1 MLPSATPHFKL
12 KLRLKLIMKLSINTN
27 KKSEVFAKLEQANL
41 QFRQL
46 YPGDRPDRQP
56 VHTVYGG
63 ANLFKSNTAESL
75 GNKAL
80 QALLTYAPNFAIFGK
95 AFQLRG
101 HESLPADEKSVLE
114 LTTYLDTCKPEE
126 KRLHPGYLSYEIYNK
141 VKAKLTQEALED
153 FRIDFEDGF
162 GNRSNKEEDETAVQ
176 AANEVA
182 KGMKAGTLPP
192 FIGIRIKAFT
202 EEMKERGLRTMDIF
216 ISQLATQTGGKLP
229 DNFVVMLP
237 KVTIP
242 EQVTAL
248 VECFEALEAA
258 LNLSAN
264 TLKMEMMV
272 ETTQSIMSS
281 EGTNP
286 LLKFIKASKGRCIA
300 MHFGTY
306 DYTASCNITAVYQE
320 MDHPVCDFAHHV
332 TKVALAHTGIWLS
345 DGATNT
351 MPIGPHRGEL
361 TPAQMVENTQVVHR
375 AWKKG
380 YDHIRHSLW
389 NGYYQGWDLNP
400 AQLPMR
406 YAAVYAFFLES
417 YHDAVERLKT
427 FVEKAARA
435 TLIGDVFDDAATGQG
450 LLNYFLRAL
459 NSGAITEEEVLATGL
474 TLEEIRSRSF
484 KKILEGRK
492 Q

>member
-1 MLPSATPHFKL
+1 MTIPNTKKEQLFNS
-12 KLRLKLIMKLSINTN
+12 LS
-27 KKSEVFAKLEQANL
+27 KANST
-41 QFRQL
+41 FNEI
-46 YPGDRPDRQP
+46 YPGDRSERQP
-56 VHTVYGG
+56 VHTLYGG
-63 ANLFKSNTAESL
+63 ANLFKSDSPIAL
-75 GNKAL
+75 GNRAL
-80 QALLTYAPNFAIFGK
+80 EILETYAPNHEVFGK
-95 AFQLRG
+95 AFG
-101 HESLPADEKSVLE
+101 
-114 LTTYLDTCKPEE
+114 LTGGSDFS
-126 KRLHPGYLSYEIYNK
+126 KRIYDK
-141 VKAKLTQEALED
+141 VVAKLKSEAIED
-153 FRIDFEDGF
+153 FRIDFEDGY
-162 GNRSNKEEDETAVQ
+162 GNRSNEEEDATAIST
-176 AANEVA
+176 ALEVA
-182 KGMKAGTLPP
+182 KGMTDKTLSP
-192 FIGIRIKAFT
+192 FIGIRIKPFT
-202 EEMKERGLRTMDIF
+202 EEMKERGLRTLDIF
-216 ISQLATQTGGKLP
+216 VTTLIKATHGKLP

-242 EQVTAL
+242 EQPETLANFFTILEEELAL
-248 VECFEALEAA
+248 AKG
-258 LNLSAN
+258 

-272 ETTQSIMSS
+272 ETTQAIMDID
-281 EGTNP
+281 GTNP
-286 LLKFIKASKGRCIA
+286 LYRFIKAAQGRCIA

-306 DYTASCNITAVYQE
+306 DYTASCSITAKYQE

-351 MPIGPHRGEL
+351 MPIGPHRGDL
-361 TPAQMVENTQVVHR
+361 TPAQEEENRQVVHR

-400 AQLPMR
+400 AQFPMR

-417 YHDAVERLKT
+417 YDDAVDRLKT

-474 TLEEIRSRSF
+474 TIEEIRGRSF
-484 KKILEGRK
+484 KKILENRAGK
-492 Q
+492 

>member
-1 MLPSATPHFKL
+1 MNTSISADKKDVLFG
-12 KLRLKLIMKLSINTN
+12 KLR
-27 KKSEVFAKLEQANL
+27 EANL
-41 QFRQL
+41 AFQKV

-63 ANLFKSNTAESL
+63 ANLFRSDSAAQL
-75 GNKAL
+75 GKRAL
-80 QALLTYAPNFAIFGK
+80 EVFRAYAPDFVTFGK
-95 AFQLRG
+95 AFGLDG
-101 HESLPADEKSVLE
+101 AAHLDSNKSADAIAAEYKSLSGEAKRKHPA
-114 LTTYLDTCKPEE
+114 
-126 KRLHPGYLSYEIYNK
+126 RLSFEVYHK
-141 VKAKLTQEALED
+141 VEAKLVKEAIED
-153 FRIDFEDGF
+153 FRIDFEDGY
-162 GNRSNKEEDETAVQ
+162 GNRSNEEEDECAVTA
-176 AANEVA
+176 AKEVA
-182 KGMKAGTLPP
+182 RGMKDNSLPP
-192 FIGIRIKAFT
+192 FIGIRIKPFT
-202 EEMKERGLRTMDIF
+202 EEMKERGLRTLDLF
-216 ISQLATQTGGKLP
+216 LTTLVKETGGALP

-248 VECFEALEAA
+248 VGFFEVLEQALGLA
-258 LNLSAN
+258 SG

-272 ETTQSIMSS
+272 ETTQSIMDDS
-281 EGTNP
+281 GVNP
-286 LLKFIKASKGRCIA
+286 LFRFIRASNGRCIA
-300 MHFGTY
+300 THFGTY
-306 DYTASCNITAVYQE
+306 DYTASCSITARYQE
-320 MDHPVCDFAHHV
+320 MDHPVCDFAHHM

-351 MPIGPHRGEL
+351 MPIGPHRGEAL
-361 TPAQMVENTQVVHR
+361 TDAQMRENREVVHR

-406 YAAVYAFFLES
+406 YAAVFAFFLES
-417 YHDAVERLKT
+417 YDDAVDRLKT

-459 NSGAITEEEVLATGL
+459 NSGAINIDDVTATGL
-474 TLEEIRSRSF
+474 TIEEIRGRSF
-484 KKILEGRK
+484 KKILENRRK
-492 Q
+492 

>member
-1 MLPSATPHFKL
+1 MTISSSKKEQLFNH
-12 KLRLKLIMKLSINTN
+12 LRD
-27 KKSEVFAKLEQANL
+27 ANNA
-41 QFRQL
+41 FNEI
-46 YPGDRPDRQP
+46 YPGDKSDRQP
-56 VHTVYGG
+56 VHTLYGG
-63 ANLFKSNTAESL
+63 ANLFKSDSPITL
-75 GNKAL
+75 GQRAL
-80 QALLTYAPNFAIFGK
+80 EILDTYAPNHEVFGK
-95 AFQLRG
+95 AFG
-101 HESLPADEKSVLE
+101 
-114 LTTYLDTCKPEE
+114 LTGGDDFAK
-126 KRLHPGYLSYEIYNK
+126 KIYNK
-141 VKAKLTQEALED
+141 VVAKLKAEAIED
-153 FRIDFEDGF
+153 FRIDFEDGY
-162 GNRSNKEEDETAVQ
+162 GNRSNEEEDATAIAV
-176 AANEVA
+176 AKEVA
-182 KGMKAGTLPP
+182 KGMNDKTLSP
-192 FIGIRIKAFT
+192 FIGIRVKPFT
-202 EEMKERGLRTMDIF
+202 EEMKERGLRTLDLF
-216 ISQLATQTGGKLP
+216 ISTLVKVTNGKLP

-242 EQVTAL
+242 EQPETLAG
-248 VECFEALEAA
+248 FFDILEEE
-258 LNLSAN
+258 LGLSKGV
-264 TLKMEMMV
+264 LKMEMMV
-272 ETTQSIMSS
+272 ETTQAVMAID
-281 EGTNP
+281 GTNP
-286 LLKFIKASKGRCIA
+286 LYKFIKASKGRCIA

-306 DYTASCNITAVYQE
+306 DYTASCSITAKYQE

-361 TPAQMVENTQVVHR
+361 TDAQKEENMQVVHR

-400 AQLPMR
+400 AQFPMR

-417 YHDAVERLKT
+417 YDDAVDRLKT

-474 TLEEIRSRSF
+474 TLDEIRGRSF
-484 KKILEGRK
+484 KKILENRK
-492 Q
+492 MK